1 MGIFLKLH
9 KSVYANCK
17 SYVYKS
23 SGHSILDNLFD
34 AYWNLCVKLIPK
46 SVTANMLTLIA
57 FLCSTIAFL
66 IMYLFDISNKKN
78 DYIFLYISFFLFM
91 YQTLDAL
98 DGKQARRTNTSSP
111 LGQLF
116 DHGCDSITSSLFVF
130 IGGKVTCLPK
140 GLCFF
145 TWIEHYTKVY
155 NTSLG
160 SIGVTESDI
169 FVREINNIIALCVVR
184 GIKGAAIYESAT
196 LKDILP
202 GTVTFL
208 GKTVINIRLLTI
220 LSVIVYFFLI
230 RSLIRSLYMGV
241 KTAKKKKKEAALQL
255 LTYFLFILVQYY
267 FYESTLTKKNELLF
281 FTIVG
286 LYSAFYTLHM
296 NLSNIL
302 KIKMDYFPLPI
313 MVYYF
318 FIAFLFVKRRTN
330 HHLLDYAVFNEN
342 HILYYMLIFG
352 TLYLFDY
359 AYTVITNI
367 CKELNI
373 TFLFNKKKK
382 K

>member
-116 DHGCDSITSSLFVF
+116 DHGCDSITSVFFVNSSTSGIHVF
-130 IGGKVTCLPK
+130 GNGEEPRKNAYSYMYLY
-140 GLCFF
+140 
-145 TWIEHYTKVY
+145 WIEHYTKVY

-169 FVREINNIIALCVVR
+169 FIIALCVVR

-202 GTVTFL
+202 GTVWF
-208 GKTVINIRLLTI
+208 GK
-220 LSVIVYFFLI
+220 
-230 RSLIRSLYMGV
+230 
-241 KTAKKKKKEAALQL
+241 
-255 LTYFLFILVQYY
+255 
-267 FYESTLTKKNELLF
+267 
-281 FTIVG
+281 
-286 LYSAFYTLHM
+286 
-296 NLSNIL
+296 
-302 KIKMDYFPLPI
+302 
-313 MVYYF
+313 
-318 FIAFLFVKRRTN
+318 
-330 HHLLDYAVFNEN
+330 
-342 HILYYMLIFG
+342 
-352 TLYLFDY
+352 
-359 AYTVITNI
+359 
-367 CKELNI
+367 
-373 TFLFNKKKK
+373 
-382 K
+382 